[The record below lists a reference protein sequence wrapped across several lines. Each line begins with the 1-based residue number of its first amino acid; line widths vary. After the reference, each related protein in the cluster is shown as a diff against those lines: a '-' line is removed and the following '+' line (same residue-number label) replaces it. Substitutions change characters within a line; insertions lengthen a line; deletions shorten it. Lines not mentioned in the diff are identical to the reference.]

1 LPVQPAA
8 NGGQKRQLVGI
19 LEWRRGLSIFAIYS
33 DCKRV
38 PEAGMSTRLGVGGS
52 GTQQAE
58 GIVDTGVGGQ
68 FQGIPLSSEEVFK
81 GTEIEQMNSHS

>member
-8 NGGQKRQLVGI
+8 DGGQKRQLVGI
-19 LEWRRGLSIFAIYS
+19 LERRRGLSVLAIYG
-33 DCKRV
+33 DCKRI
-38 PEAGMSTRLGVGGS
+38 PEAGMRARLGVGGS

-58 GIVDTGVGGQ
+58 SIVDAGAGGK